1 MSDNNFLQ
9 DVVPP
14 TRKRSIRNIP
24 LPKHRQK
31 EEEFISEEMEIPE
44 SESIQEIMAPKKRS
58 TPPSP
63 PISTPKRIRQDVES
77 PKPPRKKLFIGIIV
91 GVILLFLIIV
101 NAFSSASVSITPRTE
116 AISVESTN
124 IPIFE
129 GEYDPTV
136 KSLTYTKS
144 EVSKELSEKL
154 KASGE
159 EEVEIKASGRI
170 TIYNNY
176 SDKDQPLVKQTRF
189 ESSDGKIY
197 RIQDSITVPGQ
208 KTEGGKT
215 VPGSIDVEV
224 FADEA
229 GDEYNIESSDFTV
242 PGFKNLPQFDG
253 FYAKSKTEMSG
264 GFKGV
269 KKVVNESDRQNAER
283 ALSEQLRKDLVAML
297 ENNSLTEGKVVV
309 YQDSDFLFESKEE
322 QGDGDTV
329 NFKTKGTLSIK
340 LVDVKYLANILSGIF
355 IPTFNSSNDVTI
367 KNPSDLSYSIQDEK
381 LTISGN
387 TKIEWVIDQDLLK
400 EQLSGKSKSEIS
412 TVFKEFDGI
421 NEASIDLKPFWK
433 RDFPEDFDSIKI
445 SIGDN
450 ID

>member
-9 DVVPP
+9 DIVPP
-14 TRKRSIRNIP
+14 TKKRSIRNIP

-31 EEEFISEEMEIPE
+31 EEDFISEEIETPE
-44 SESIQEIMAPKKRS
+44 PEPIEEIMAPTKRT
-58 TPPSP
+58 TPPLP
-63 PISTPKRIRQDVES
+63 PVSTPKRIRQNTES
-77 PKPPRKKLFIGIIV
+77 PKPSRKKLFIGIIV
-91 GVILLFLIIV
+91 GVILLFLIIANV
-101 NAFSSASVSITPRTE
+101 FSSASVLITPRTE

-170 TIYNNY
+170 TVYNNY
-176 SDKDQPLVKQTRF
+176 SDKDQPLVKKTRF

-197 RIQDSITVPGQ
+197 RIQDSIIVPGQ
-208 KTEGGKT
+208 KTKGGKT
-215 VPGSIDVEV
+215 VPGSIEVEV
-224 FADEA
+224 FADQA
-229 GDEYNIESSDFTV
+229 GEEYNIKSSDFTV

-264 GFKGV
+264 GFSGM
-269 KKVVNESDRQNAER
+269 KKVVNESDRQNAEKT
-283 ALSEQLRKDLVAML
+283 LSEQLRKDLVTML
-297 ENNSLTEGKVVV
+297 EDNSLTEGKVVV

-322 QGDGDTV
+322 QGGGDTV
-329 NFKTKGTLSIK
+329 SFKTKGTLSVK
-340 LVDVKYLANILSGIF
+340 LIDVKYLANILSEIY

-367 KNPSDLSYSIQDEK
+367 KKPSDLTYSIQDEK
-381 LTISGN
+381 LTVSGN
-387 TKIEWVIDQDLLK
+387 TKIEWVIDQDSLK
-400 EQLSGKSKSEIS
+400 KQLSGKSKSEIS
-412 TVFKEFDGI
+412 TIFKEFDGI
-421 NEASIDLKPFWK
+421 YEAAIDLKPFWK
-433 RDFPEDFDSIKI
+433 RNFPEDLDSIEV
-445 SIGDN
+445 SIESD